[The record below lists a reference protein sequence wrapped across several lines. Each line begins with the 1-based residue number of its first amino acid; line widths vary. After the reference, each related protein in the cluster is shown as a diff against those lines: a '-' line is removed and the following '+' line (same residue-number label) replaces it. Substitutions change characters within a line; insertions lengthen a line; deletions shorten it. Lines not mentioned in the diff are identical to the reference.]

1 MRECYI
7 GPGLGNSESG
17 DTMHTKGFWQELK
30 RRHVYRVAVVYA
42 VVGWL
47 LIQIATQ
54 VFPIFH
60 MPDWTAQLVVLLIL
74 VGFPIA
80 LVLAWAFD
88 VTPAGIQRTDDE
100 GQPVLRRARHGTLSI
115 ALLGILV
122 AALAGF
128 GYWWWLRP
136 GPSAQAT
143 AAAPIASTSAPTSAI
158 TQKEPEPIAA
168 GRTVSPQSI
177 AVLPFENESGD
188 KNEQFFS
195 DGLSEDLI
203 TALSQFKGLKVINSD
218 SSFRFRNSSQS
229 VSAIASQ
236 LGVAHLLEGGVQRL
250 GDEVRIRAELVNAV
264 DGSTL
269 WSQHYDR
276 PYKDLFKLQDDITHA
291 VADALKARLLDDHPE
306 QNDRPPSGNLQ
317 AYTAYLKS
325 RAQPSTAAGIRRA
338 IALDRQATQIDP
350 DYAQGYASTSVYWMY
365 LAAAF
370 ISNDADARQAVQ
382 HARTAADTALRLD
395 PDLATAHYARAF
407 ILLNADLDW
416 QGALAEADKVMALA
430 PNDPDIASI
439 KAQVLMALG
448 RTGEAEKIIRKRIA
462 SNPLNPGA
470 YLNLA
475 LILRMGRLDE
485 AQAALHK
492 AIQLAPGGS
501 RLYANLTLVELL
513 RHDQTAAEAAAKA
526 EPPGFWHDFAQAA
539 VLQTGSDRGAADV
552 ALKNMTQ
559 NYADTDA
566 YQIAE
571 LYALRKNPDGMFRWL
586 DRAWTN
592 RDPGIQHLLTDPLIL
607 RYRDDPRFAAY
618 CRTVGLPVPAGTDQ
632 PATSR

>member
-1 MRECYI
+1 
-7 GPGLGNSESG
+7 
-17 DTMHTKGFWQELK
+17 MHTKGFWQELK
-30 RRHVYRVAVVYA
+30 RRHVYRVAVAYA

-47 LIQIATQ
+47 LIQVATQ

-122 AALAGF
+122 AVLAGF
-128 GYWWWLRP
+128 GYWWWQRP
-136 GPSAQAT
+136 GRPAQAAT
-143 AAAPIASTSAPTSAI
+143 SAPTPSTSAPTSA
-158 TQKEPEPIAA
+158 TAQENHEPIAA
-168 GRTVSPQSI
+168 SRTVSPQSI

-188 KNEQFFS
+188 KDEQFFS

-218 SSFRFRNSSQS
+218 SSFRFRGSHNS
-229 VSAIASQ
+229 VVTIANR

-250 GDEVRIRAELVNAV
+250 GDEVRIRAELVNAA

-291 VADALKARLLDDHPE
+291 VADALKARLLDHAV
-306 QNDRPPSGNLQ
+306 QTDRPPSGNLK

-325 RAQPSTAAGIRRA
+325 RAQPSTPAGLRRA
-338 IALDRQATQIDP
+338 IALSKQATRIDP
-350 DYAQGYASTSVYWMY
+350 DYAQSYAVMSAYWMFQ
-365 LAAAF
+365 AAAF
-370 ISNDADARQAVQ
+370 SSNDADARQGVQ
-382 HARTAADTALRLD
+382 HARMAADTALRLD
-395 PDLATAHYARAF
+395 PNLAAAHYARAF

-416 QGALAEADKVMALA
+416 QGALAEADKVVALD
-430 PNDPDIASI
+430 PNNFNIASI

-448 RTGEAEKIIRKRIA
+448 RTGEAGKIIRNRIA
-462 SNPLNPGA
+462 NNPLNAGP

-475 LILRMGRLDE
+475 LILRVGQLDA
-485 AQAALHK
+485 AQAILHN
-492 AIQLAPGGS
+492 AIELAPGRS
-501 RLYANLTLVELL
+501 RLHANLTLVELM
-513 RHDQTAAEAAAKA
+513 RGDRAAAVAAANA

-539 VLQTGSDRGAADV
+539 VLQTGADRGAADV
-552 ALKNMTQ
+552 ALKNIKQ
-559 NYADTDA
+559 KYADTDA
-566 YQIAE
+566 YQLAE
-571 LYALRKNPDGMFRWL
+571 LYALREDPDGMFRWL
-586 DRAWTN
+586 DHAWTN

-607 RYRDDPRFAAY
+607 RYKDDPRFATY
-618 CRTVGLPVPAGTDQ
+618 CHKVGLPVPAGTDQ
-632 PATSR
+632 SATSQ

>member
-1 MRECYI
+1 MR
-7 GPGLGNSESG
+7 GR
-17 DTMHTKGFWQELK
+17 GFWQELK
-30 RRHVYRVAVVYA
+30 RRHVYRVAVAYA

-47 LIQIATQ
+47 LIQVATQ

-88 VTPAGIQRTDDE
+88 VTPAGIQRTDEE

-115 ALLGILV
+115 ALLGMLV
-122 AALAGF
+122 AILAGF

-136 GPSAQAT
+136 GPSVQAAT
-143 AAAPIASTSAPTSAI
+143 EEVAPSTSAPTSSAARKI
-158 TQKEPEPIAA
+158 PEPVAA
-168 GRTVSPQSI
+168 ISTVSSRSI

-250 GDEVRIRAELVNAV
+250 GDEVRIRAELVNAD

-276 PYKDLFKLQDDITHA
+276 PYRDLFKLQDDITHS
-291 VADALKARLLDDHPE
+291 VTDALKATLLDDHPA
-306 QNDRPPSGNLQ
+306 QNDRPPSGNLD
-317 AYTAYLKS
+317 AYADYLKGQ
-325 RAQPSTAAGIRRA
+325 AQPYTPAGQRQA
-338 IALDRQATQIDP
+338 IALFTKATQIDP
-350 DYAQGYASTSVYWMY
+350 DYAQSYAVMAITWMNT
-365 LAAAF
+365 AAVF
-370 ISNDADARQAVQ
+370 SYNDAEARQAEQ
-382 HARTAADTALRLD
+382 KARTAADTALRLD

-407 ILLNADLDW
+407 ILLNGDLDW
-416 QGALAEADKVMALA
+416 QGALAEANKVVALA
-430 PNDPDIASI
+430 ANKDDGMDI
-439 KAQVLMALG
+439 KAQVLTALG
-448 RTGEAEKIIRKRIA
+448 QATEAEKLIRETIA
-462 SNPLNPGA
+462 LNPLNAGK
-470 YLNLA
+470 YENLA
-475 LILRMGRLDE
+475 LVLRMGRLDE

-492 AIQLAPGGS
+492 AIELAPGSS
-501 RLYANLTLVELL
+501 RLHANLTLVELL
-513 RHDQTAAEAAAKA
+513 RGDQAAAVAAANA
-526 EPPGFWHDFAQAA
+526 EPPGFWHDFAKAA
-539 VLQTGSDRGAADV
+539 VLQTGPDRGAADD
-552 ALKNMTQ
+552 ALKGMVKQ
-559 NYADTDA
+559 YADTGA

-571 LYALRKNPDGMFRWL
+571 LFALHKDPGGVFHWL

-592 RDPGIQHLLTDPLIL
+592 HDAGIQHLLTDPLIL

-618 CRTVGLPVPAGTDQ
+618 CREVGLPVPAIGTDRS
-632 PATSR
+632 ATSQ

>member
-1 MRECYI
+1 
-7 GPGLGNSESG
+7 
-17 DTMHTKGFWQELK
+17 MHTKGFWQELK

-218 SSFRFRNSSQS
+218 SSFRFRGSHDS
-229 VSAIASQ
+229 VATIANR
-236 LGVAHLLEGGVQRL
+236 LGVARLLEGGVRRL
-250 GDEVRIRAELVNAV
+250 GDEVRIRAELVNAA

-291 VADALKARLLDDHPE
+291 VADALKAKLLDHAAE
-306 QNDRPPSGNLQ
+306 NDRPPSGNLD
-317 AYTAYLKS
+317 AYADYLKGK
-325 RAQPSTAAGIRRA
+325 AQPNTPAGARRR
-338 IALDRQATQIDP
+338 IALYTRATQIDP
-350 DYAQGYASTSVYWMY
+350 DYAQSYAVMAIAWMY
-365 LAAAF
+365 QAAVF
-370 ISNDADARQAVQ
+370 SSNDADARQAVQ
-382 HARTAADTALRLD
+382 HARMAADTALRLD
-395 PDLATAHYARAF
+395 PDLAAAHYARAF

-416 QGALAEADKVMALA
+416 QGALDEADKVVSLA
-430 PNDPDIASI
+430 ANKVNGMDI
-439 KAQVLMALG
+439 KAQVLTALG
-448 RTGEAEKIIRKRIA
+448 RAGEAESLIRKVLA
-462 SNPLNPGA
+462 LNPLNAGE
-470 YLNLA
+470 YENLA
-475 LILRMGRLDE
+475 LILRVGRLDE

-492 AIQLAPGGS
+492 AIELAPGSS
-501 RLYANLTLVELL
+501 RLHANLTLVELL
-513 RHDQTAAEAAAKA
+513 RGDQAAADAAAQA

-539 VLQTGSDRGAADV
+539 VLQTGSDRGAADA
-552 ALKNMTQ
+552 ALKNMVQKYT
-559 NYADTDA
+559 DTDA

-571 LYALRKNPDGMFRWL
+571 LHALRKDPDGVFRWL

>member
-1 MRECYI
+1 MR
-7 GPGLGNSESG
+7 GR
-17 DTMHTKGFWQELK
+17 GFWQELK
-30 RRHVYRVAVVYA
+30 RRHVYRVAVAYA

-88 VTPAGIQRTDDE
+88 VTPAGIQRTDKE

-115 ALLGILV
+115 ALLGVLV
-122 AALAGF
+122 AILAGF

-136 GPSAQAT
+136 GPSAQAAT
-143 AAAPIASTSAPTSAI
+143 AGAAPSTSALTSTVARK
-158 TQKEPEPIAA
+158 TPVAIAA
-168 GRTVSPQSI
+168 SSTVSSRSI
-177 AVLPFENESGD
+177 AVLPFDNESGD
-188 KNEQFFS
+188 KSQQFFS

-229 VSAIASQ
+229 VSAIAIQ

-250 GDEVRIRAELVNAV
+250 GDEVRIRAELVNAD

-276 PYKDLFKLQDDITHA
+276 PYRDLFKLQDDITHA
-291 VADALKARLLDDHPE
+291 VADAMKAKLLGHAAE
-306 QNDRPPSGNLQ
+306 NDRPPSGNLD
-317 AYTAYLKS
+317 AYAAYLKG
-325 RAQPSTAAGIRRA
+325 RAQPYTPAGQRQA
-338 IALDRQATQIDP
+338 IALFTKATQIDP
-350 DYAQGYASTSVYWMY
+350 DYAQSYAVMAITWMNT
-365 LAAAF
+365 AAVF
-370 ISNDADARQAVQ
+370 SYNDAEARQAEQ
-382 HARTAADTALRLD
+382 KARTAADTALRLD
-395 PDLATAHYARAF
+395 PDLAAAHFARAF

-416 QGALAEADKVMALA
+416 QGALDEADKVVALA
-430 PNDPDIASI
+430 ANKVNGMDI
-439 KAQVLMALG
+439 KAQVLTALG
-448 RTGEAEKIIRKRIA
+448 RAGEAEDLIRKVSA
-462 SNPLNPGA
+462 LNPLNAGE
-470 YLNLA
+470 YENLA
-475 LILRMGRLDE
+475 LILRVGRLDQ

-492 AIQLAPGGS
+492 AIELAPGSS
-501 RLYANLTLVELL
+501 RLHANLTLVELL
-513 RHDQTAAEAAAKA
+513 RGDHAAAVAAANA

-539 VLQTGSDRGAADV
+539 VLQTDPGRGAADD
-552 ALKNMTQ
+552 ALKSMVKQ
-559 NYADTDA
+559 YADTGA

-592 RDPGIQHLLTDPLIL
+592 HDAGIQHLLTDPLIL

-618 CRTVGLPVPAGTDQ
+618 CRKVGLPVPAIGTDQ
-632 PATSR
+632 PATSIRMPPTRRPMYTVWT

>member
-1 MRECYI
+1 MR
-7 GPGLGNSESG
+7 GR
-17 DTMHTKGFWQELK
+17 GFWQELK
-30 RRHVYRVAVVYA
+30 RRHVYRVAVAYA

-47 LIQIATQ
+47 LIQVATQ

-88 VTPAGIQRTDDE
+88 VTPAGIERTEDE

-115 ALLGILV
+115 AVLGILV
-122 AALAGF
+122 AVLAGL

-136 GPSAQAT
+136 GPSAQAVT
-143 AAAPIASTSAPTSAI
+143 AALAPSTSAPASTTARKI
-158 TQKEPEPIAA
+158 PEPVAA
-168 GRTVSPQSI
+168 SSMVSSRSI

-218 SSFRFRNSSQS
+218 SSFRFRNSSQG

-250 GDEVRIRAELVNAV
+250 GDQVRIRAELVNAG

-291 VADALKARLLDDHPE
+291 VADALKAKLLGHAAE
-306 QNDRPPSGNLQ
+306 SDRPPTGNLD
-317 AYTAYLKS
+317 AYADYLKGN
-325 RAQPSTAAGIRRA
+325 AQPHTPAGDRQA
-338 IALDRQATQIDP
+338 IALFTKATQIDP
-350 DYAQGYASTSVYWMY
+350 EYAQSYAVMAIAWMY
-365 LAAAF
+365 QAAVYS
-370 ISNDADARQAVQ
+370 SNDAEDRQAIQ
-382 HARTAADTALRLD
+382 HARTAADIALRLD
-395 PDLATAHYARAF
+395 PDLATAHFARAF
-407 ILLNADLDW
+407 ILLNADQDW
-416 QGALAEADKVMALA
+416 QGALAEAGKVVALA
-430 PNDPDIASI
+430 ANKVNGMDIE
-439 KAQVLMALG
+439 AQVLQALG
-448 RTGEAEKIIRKRIA
+448 RADEAENLIRKVIA
-462 SNPLNPGA
+462 LNPLNAGA
-470 YLNLA
+470 YESLA
-475 LILRMGRLDE
+475 LVLRVRRLDE
-485 AQAALHK
+485 AQAALQK
-492 AIQLAPGGS
+492 AIELSPGSS
-501 RLYANLTLVELL
+501 RLHANLTLVELL
-513 RHDQTAAEAAAKA
+513 RGDHAAAVAAANA
-526 EPPGFWHDFAQAA
+526 EPPGFWQDFAQAA
-539 VLQTGSDRGAADV
+539 VLQTDPGLGSADD
-552 ALKNMTQ
+552 ALKSVQ
-559 NYADTDA
+559 KQYADTGA

-571 LYALRKNPDGMFRWL
+571 LFALRKDPAGMFRWL

-592 RDPGIQHLLTDPLIL
+592 HDAGIQHLLTDPLIL

-618 CRTVGLPVPAGTDQ
+618 CRKVGLPVPAGTRE
-632 PATSR
+632 PVTGKTARLAYSGS

>member
-1 MRECYI
+1 MR
-7 GPGLGNSESG
+7 GR
-17 DTMHTKGFWQELK
+17 GFWQELK
-30 RRHVYRVAVVYA
+30 RRHVYRVAVAYA

-47 LIQIATQ
+47 LIQVATQ

-88 VTPAGIQRTDDE
+88 VTPAGIQRTEDE

-115 ALLGILV
+115 AVLGILV
-122 AALAGF
+122 AVLAGL

-136 GPSAQAT
+136 GPSAQAVT
-143 AAAPIASTSAPTSAI
+143 AALAPSTSAPASTTARKI
-158 TQKEPEPIAA
+158 PEPVAA
-168 GRTVSPQSI
+168 SSMVSSRSI

-250 GDEVRIRAELVNAV
+250 GDEVRIRAELVNAG

-291 VADALKARLLDDHPE
+291 VADALKAKLLGHAAE
-306 QNDRPPSGNLQ
+306 SDRPPSGNLD
-317 AYTAYLKS
+317 AYADYLKGK
-325 RAQPSTAAGIRRA
+325 AQPHTPAGDRQA
-338 IALDRQATQIDP
+338 IALFTKSTQIDP
-350 DYAQGYASTSVYWMY
+350 DYAQSYAVMAIAWMY
-365 LAAAF
+365 QAAVYS
-370 ISNDADARQAVQ
+370 SNDAEDQQAIQ
-382 HARTAADTALRLD
+382 HARTAADIALRLD
-395 PDLATAHYARAF
+395 PDLATAHFARAF
-407 ILLNADLDW
+407 ILLNADQDW
-416 QGALAEADKVMALA
+416 QGALAEAGKVVALA
-430 PNDPDIASI
+430 ANKVNGMDIE
-439 KAQVLMALG
+439 AQVLQALG
-448 RTGEAEKIIRKRIA
+448 RADEAENLIRKVIA
-462 SNPLNPGA
+462 LNPLNAGA
-470 YLNLA
+470 YESLA
-475 LILRMGRLDE
+475 LVLRVRRLDE
-485 AQAALHK
+485 AQAALQK
-492 AIQLAPGGS
+492 AIELSPGSS
-501 RLYANLTLVELL
+501 RLHANLTLVELL
-513 RHDQTAAEAAAKA
+513 RGDHAAAVAAANA

-539 VLQTGSDRGAADV
+539 VLQTDPGLGSADD
-552 ALKNMTQ
+552 ALKSMQ
-559 NYADTDA
+559 KQYADTGA

-571 LYALRKNPDGMFRWL
+571 LFALRKDPAGMFRWL

-592 RDPGIQHLLTDPLIL
+592 HDAGIQHLLTDPLIL

-618 CRTVGLPVPAGTDQ
+618 CRKVGLPVPTGTDQ
-632 PATSR
+632 PATSK